1 MSPDPK
7 KHRSWPAK
15 FGRAF
20 RAIALGVRGQSSF
33 YVHGL
38 AAVLVVAA
46 GVLFEVS
53 RTEWCL
59 LALCIT
65 IVLAAE
71 MFNSSLE
78 RLAAAISDNYDHRIR
93 DALDMASGA
102 VLIAAIGA
110 VVVGAIVFLN
120 RLVAMFG

>member
-1 MSPDPK
+1 MPPDPK

-20 RAIALGVRGQSSF
+20 RAIVLGVRGQSSF
-33 YVHGL
+33 CIHGL
-38 AAVLVVAA
+38 AAVMVVAA
-46 GVLFEVS
+46 GVPLKVS
-53 RTEWCL
+53 RAEWCL
-59 LALCIT
+59 LVLCIT

-78 RLAAAISDNYDHRIR
+78 RLAAAISDDYDHQIH
-93 DALDMASGA
+93 DALDMASAA

-120 RLVAMFG
+120 RLVAIFG

>member
-15 FGRAF
+15 FGHAF

-38 AAVLVVAA
+38 AAVLVVVTAA
-46 GVLFEVS
+46 FLGVS

-78 RLAAAISDNYDHRIR
+78 RLATAITEEYDERIR

-102 VLIAAIGA
+102 VLLAALGA

>member
-1 MSPDPK
+1 MSLDPK
-7 KHRSWPAK
+7 KHRSWPEK

-38 AAVLVVAA
+38 AAVLVVAGA
-46 GVLFEVS
+46 VLLGVS

-78 RLAAAISDNYDHRIR
+78 RLAAAITDEYDERIR

-120 RLVAMFG
+120 RLVAVLG

>member
-1 MSPDPK
+1 MPPSPK

-15 FGRAF
+15 FGSAF
-20 RAIALGVRGQSSF
+20 RAITLGVRGQSSF

-46 GVLFEVS
+46 GSLLGVS
-53 RTEWCL
+53 RSEWCL

-78 RLAAAISDNYDHRIR
+78 RLAAAITDDYDHRIR

-102 VLIAAIGA
+102 VLIAALGA

-120 RLVAMFG
+120 RLVAMIE